1 MSATPRKIYC
11 SVCDKYVGE
20 IRDATLI
27 KGLKYICSS
36 CDNED
41 VQIKD
46 DFYHSASPNKSD
58 FTSIFNDIFKNKY
71 KK

>member
-1 MSATPRKIYC
+1 MTTTSRKIYC
-11 SVCDKYVGE
+11 TICGKYVGE

-36 CDNED
+36 CDIND
-41 VQIKD
+41 NQIKD
-46 DFYHSASPNKSD
+46 DFYHSSSSTKND